1 MQSWRLLLFKSKS
14 KKMAKRSK
22 RSKARGRRRV
32 GAAKL
37 NANNPIVK
45 FGSIALGF
53 FLSEKINAPIVK
65 AVGTKLDGKIIGAAE
80 AGAGA
85 WLTFGKGKKTM
96 LKTVAGGVLLGAGV
110 KKAMTEFGI
119 GGFGGYGRVPVVAGA
134 YGRVP
139 VLAGYTPNNTLNG
152 YNTNATLNGKAKVM
166 AGVTPGSGSGHS
178 SNPGSNMMN

>member
-1 MQSWRLLLFKSKS
+1 MQSWRLLLFIIKS
-14 KKMAKRSK
+14 KKMAKRKSK
-22 RSKARGRRRV
+22 KAKGRRRV

-45 FGSIALGF
+45 LGSIALGF

-80 AGAGA
+80 AGVGA
-85 WLTFGKGKKTM
+85 WLVFGKGKKTM
-96 LKTVAGGVLLGAGV
+96 VKAVAGGVLLGAGV

-119 GGFGGYGRVPVVAGA
+119 GSFGPYGRVPVVAGA

-139 VLAGYTPNNTLNG
+139 VLAGYSPNSTLNG
-152 YNTNATLNGKAKVM
+152 YNTNQTLNGKAKVM

-178 SNPGSNMMN
+178 AAPGSNMMN